1 MKTRC
6 QKCKR
11 HTEGL
16 EMTFKYCDCCVLCV
30 KCIMPE
36 IHNCEKFDE
45 CKTESKLRIEQELLK
60 NKCEKRKLNCI

>member
-1 MKTRC
+1 MKKRC
-6 QKCKR
+6 QNCK
-11 HTEGL
+11 TNTNGL
-16 EMTFKYCDCCVLCV
+16 EMTCKYCQSITCV

-60 NKCEKRKLNCI
+60 NKYEKRKLMCI